1 VTHVEDRST
10 SQGSISL
17 ISATVLSPCALSA
30 RDRIIIDLARSK
42 LRDTRV
48 EFGDALR
55 ALREAVEESIPGG
68 RVFVLGSTSVGAIV
82 GSLISGV
89 GIVDGA
95 TGVELLYVR
104 SGVVRRPLGRFAP

>member
-1 VTHVEDRST
+1 MTHVEKRST

-17 ISATVLSPCALSA
+17 IPTTVVSPAALSS
-30 RDRIIIDLARSK
+30 RDRIIIDLARRK

-55 ALREAVEESIPGG
+55 ALREAVEESISGG
-68 RVFVLGSTSVGAIV
+68 RVFVLGSTSVGPIV

-95 TGVELLYVR
+95 GGVDLLYVR
-104 SGVVRRPLGRFAP
+104 SGVVCRSLGGFLR